1 MTCKEYHNSC
11 DRLIMK
17 EFTLYTIQNREYYK
31 GLVFA
36 GRGTD
41 CSGGDEVM
49 YLCDVHGHVCV
60 QIV

>member
-1 MTCKEYHNSC
+1 
-11 DRLIMK
+11 MK